1 MNVETPMLLL
11 ALALALSFGV
21 GVSLGLLGGG
31 GSILTMPIVLYV
43 LGMETHAAIATSLIM
58 VGATSAAA
66 MITHARGGRVRW
78 RTGFLFG
85 ATSMASAFV
94 SGKFATWVPGV
105 VLLVGFGA
113 LMLVT
118 GLAMMRRRKEV
129 AMVPADG
136 GRWLRLI
143 LQGLGVGSITGF
155 LGAGGGFVVVPALAL
170 FGGLSMKEA
179 VGTSLL
185 VIAMNA
191 TAAVAGHLGE
201 VQVPLSMTTAL
212 TVVAIAGSVVGGSL
226 AGRVRPDVLRRAFAW
241 FVIVMA
247 VFLLSQEVPRSAGF
261 DVTLAGDWP
270 WILGGA
276 LAPLLLGVFDLV
288 GFRSR
293 LAAVEPE
300 RNVT

>member
-1 MNVETPMLLL
+1 MNTETPMLLL
-11 ALALALSFGV
+11 ALALSFVV
-21 GVSLGLLGGG
+21 GGSLGLLGGG

-43 LGMETHAAIATSLIM
+43 LGMETHAAITTSLIV

-78 RTGFLFG
+78 RTGLIFG
-85 ATSMASAFV
+85 GTSMASAFV
-94 SGKFATWVPGV
+94 AGKLAAWVPGA
-105 VLLVGFGA
+105 VLLVGFGV

-118 GLAMMRRRKEV
+118 GLAMMRRRRDL
-129 AMVPADG
+129 AG
-136 GRWLRLI
+136 GPPNGRTWRRLI
-143 LQGLGVGSITGF
+143 LQGIGVGAITGF

-201 VQVPLSMTTAL
+201 VEIPMVTTAAL
-212 TVVAIAGSVVGGSL
+212 TAVAIAGSVAGGRL
-226 AGRVRPDVLRRAFAW
+226 AGSVRPDVLRRAFAW

-261 DVTLAGDWP
+261 DVTFVADWP

-276 LAPLLLGVFDLV
+276 FAPLLLGAIDLV
-288 GFRSR
+288 RFRAH
-293 LAAVEPE
+293 LAAAEPE
-300 RNVT
+300 RNAA

>member
-11 ALALALSFGV
+11 ALALSFGV
-21 GVSLGLLGGG
+21 GGSLGLLGGG

-43 LGMETHAAIATSLIM
+43 LGMETHAAITTSLIV

-78 RTGFLFG
+78 RTGLLFG

-94 SGKFATWVPGV
+94 SGKFAAWVPGV

-118 GLAMMRRRKEV
+118 GVAMMRKRKDVAGGPPDGRRW
-129 AMVPADG
+129 P
-136 GRWLRLI
+136 RLV

-201 VQVPLSMTTAL
+201 VQVPLSMTAAL

-247 VFLLSQEVPRSAGF
+247 VFLLSQEVPRSAGV
-261 DVTLAGDWP
+261 DVTLAADWP

-276 LAPLLLGVFDLV
+276 LAPLVLGAVDLA
-288 GFRSR
+288 GFRAR
-293 LAAVEPE
+293 LAAAEPK
-300 RNVT
+300 